1 MSGPIRI
8 ISTEKVPDR
17 EHLLRRIVDEPLPS
31 KFHARV
37 RRAVFSRSGPGLGPI
52 GGALRAIAFSVLGRS
67 ASCLAV
73 CLVLLQTGCVTNG
86 PPVSPEEQVEP
97 IVPSVDPAYRAPK
110 LLKPEQKAHCEASI
124 KNAFNSGV
132 EILEP
137 MRFDP
142 SAAEFV
148 RSKIYHL
155 FNPATYEDN
164 DGYVALITRC
174 SVTSIIGTKS
184 AKYCGCFYEVH
195 GDALKFVRVLTPTD
209 FVKKRYY

>member
-1 MSGPIRI
+1 M
-8 ISTEKVPDR
+8 
-17 EHLLRRIVDEPLPS
+17 
-31 KFHARV
+31 
-37 RRAVFSRSGPGLGPI
+37 
-52 GGALRAIAFSVLGRS
+52 RAIAFSVLGRS

-142 SAAEFV
+142 GAAEFV
-148 RSKIYHL
+148 RDKVYQM
-155 FNPATYEDN
+155 FNPDVGH
-164 DGYVALITRC
+164 DGYVALITKC
-174 SVTSIIGTKS
+174 NVNSLLGKK
-184 AKYCGCFYEVH
+184 AKYCGCYYSVH
-195 GDALKFVRVLTPTD
+195 GDTLKFIRVLMPGE
-209 FVKKRYY
+209 FVKRTSIPVLKRR